1 MASACAC
8 STIAA
13 PPSSLRTSPSGS
25 RAASCPSRKVPGSR
39 PMPRARTRAAAPTC
53 SPKIAQRRRA
63 RPRTTPVSSRSPP
76 LDGPVRVHAPMSD
89 DAVIEAR
96 VAQAL
101 EGLGAPWELMR
112 IDPEFADT
120 TAFREKYCACLVLA
134 TTRLDVNHVVR
145 RLLDVPRVSFATAEE
160 TRDLTGM
167 MIGGVTL
174 LALPPDMPLYVD
186 DRVMALDY
194 VILGGGSRSS
204 KIKIAPDAL
213 RKLPG
218 FTVVPGLAQAMA

>member
-1 MASACAC
+1 
-8 STIAA
+8 
-13 PPSSLRTSPSGS
+13 
-25 RAASCPSRKVPGSR
+25 
-39 PMPRARTRAAAPTC
+39 
-53 SPKIAQRRRA
+53 
-63 RPRTTPVSSRSPP
+63 
-76 LDGPVRVHAPMSD
+76 MSD

-112 IDPEFADT
+112 IDPDFADT
-120 TAFREKYCACLVLA
+120 AAFCEKYGVALDHSGNTIIVASKKEPKRYCACLVLA

-145 RLLDVPRVSFATAEE
+145 RLLEVPRVSFATAEE
-160 TRDLTGM
+160 TRELTGM

-174 LALPPDMPLYVD
+174 LALPADLPIYVD
-186 DRVMALDY
+186 ERVMGLEY

-204 KIKIAPDAL
+204 KIKMAPEAL

-218 FTVVPGLAQAMA
+218 LTVVPGLAQAIT